1 MENNNTIVWTNSPLS
16 GLCDRLIDFF
26 LIATYCKLNESNFIS
41 VWRPLHSNTRDGK
54 SFYQT
59 NENNLMIK
67 IILQFFKNN
76 SKLIGWLANIITIV
90 GVTLTSFDIYP
101 LNIIILALAGV
112 FWVITGLLWK
122 KPELWT
128 LNALICV
135 IYLYGLIR

>member
-1 MENNNTIVWTNSPLS
+1 MDCLSLGKIV
-16 GLCDRLIDFF
+16 
-26 LIATYCKLNESNFIS
+26 
-41 VWRPLHSNTRDGK
+41 
-54 SFYQT
+54 
-59 NENNLMIK
+59 
-67 IILQFFKNN
+67 LQFFKNN
-76 SKLIGWLANIITIV
+76 SKLIGWLANIITVV
-90 GVTLTSFDIYP
+90 GVVFTSLDIYP

>member
-1 MENNNTIVWTNSPLS
+1 MGEIV
-16 GLCDRLIDFF
+16 
-26 LIATYCKLNESNFIS
+26 
-41 VWRPLHSNTRDGK
+41 
-54 SFYQT
+54 
-59 NENNLMIK
+59 
-67 IILQFFKNN
+67 LQFFKNN
-76 SKLIGWLANIITIV
+76 SKLISWLANIITVV

-101 LNIIILALAGV
+101 LNIIILSLAGV